1 MIRTLRNLLTDTKGN
16 TLAIFAAALV
26 PLVAMI
32 GSGLDLSFAYMAKAK
47 LQNACDAAVLAGRQ
61 SMDGN
66 FWKEANEAEARKFFN
81 FNFPNGTMGAQ
92 SVNFTVGK
100 DPEDNAQIL
109 GVAKATIPTA
119 LMHIFGFDNIPLEA
133 NCDAKRD
140 LGHNDVVLVLDV
152 TGSMANAPSSGGGT
166 KIARLQQGALGLYRA
181 LMNEENGSITRF
193 GIVPYS
199 HTVNVGAS
207 LADSDIRNENDY
219 VGQWQYAMW
228 TRGSGWAS
236 YYAARKPSSGWA
248 DDDHYIDNGSYHY
261 APRWRDRYGSD
272 RGYVGATDSTWG
284 SKSNFRSSGGCI
296 EERPSYGNA
305 ADPIAIK
312 TSITLNDVDMRA
324 SGDTQ
329 PALQFG
335 RYDPNIQN
343 RENQT
348 GCPSPAIRLRQ
359 FASES
364 SFKNDGVLRAT
375 ANVTGGTY
383 HDVGM
388 LWGLRFISQTGFFNN
403 TSKIDDV
410 AVDQHIVFMTDG
422 MLDTDKGDG
431 SHNLYTAHGLEFFQ
445 DRTKGTGTNRAAHIE
460 RFRSACNLAK
470 SMGVTVWVIA
480 LDVTDTDD
488 VRPCATTASH
498 FYTSDGSDLEEI
510 FENIGRGIGNLR
522 LTR

>member
-1 MIRTLRNLLTDTKGN
+1 MIRMLRNLWTDTKGN

-26 PLVAMI
+26 PLVAVI
-32 GSGLDLSFAYMAKAK
+32 GGGLDLSLAYMAKAK

-66 FWKEANEAEARKFFN
+66 FWKDENEAEAHKFFD
-81 FNFPNGTMGAQ
+81 FNFPSGTMGAQ
-92 SVNFTVGK
+92 AVNFSVDK
-100 DPEDNAQIL
+100 DPDDKAQIL

-119 LMHIFGFDNIPLEA
+119 LMHIFGYDNVPIQA

-152 TGSMANAPSSGGGT
+152 TGSMAKAPSSGGST
-166 KIARLQQGALGLYRA
+166 KIARLQEGALGLYRA
-181 LMNEENGSITRF
+181 LMNAENGSVTRF

-207 LADSDIRNENDY
+207 LEDSDIRDENAY

-236 YYAARKPSSGWA
+236 HYADHKPGTGWQ
-248 DDDHYIDNGSYHY
+248 DDDHYIDGGYYYY
-261 APRWRDRYGSD
+261 APRWKDRYGSD
-272 RGYVGATDSTWG
+272 TGYVSAADSTWG
-284 SKSNFRSSGGCI
+284 SKSSFRSSGGCI

-312 TSITLNDVDMRA
+312 TSITLNDVNKRA
-324 SGDTQ
+324 TGDSE
-329 PALQFG
+329 PELQFG
-335 RYDPNIQN
+335 RYDPGIQH
-343 RENQT
+343 REDQT
-348 GCPSPAIRLRQ
+348 GCPSPAIRLRK
-359 FASES
+359 FDTET
-364 SFKNDGVLRAT
+364 SFKNDGVLKAT

-403 TSKIDDV
+403 ASKIGEV
-410 AVDQHIVFMTDG
+410 PVDKHIVFMTDG

-431 SHNLYTAHGLEFFQ
+431 SHDLYTSHGLEYYQ
-445 DRTKGTGTNRAAHIE
+445 DRTKGTGTNRAAHID
-460 RFRSACNLAK
+460 RFKSACSLAK

-488 VRPCATTASH
+488 VKPCATTAAH
-498 FYTSDGSDLEEI
+498 FYTSDGSDLEQV

>member
-1 MIRTLRNLLTDTKGN
+1 MATPQPQGASLMIRTLRNLLTDTKGN

-92 SVNFTVGK
+92 SVDFTVGK

-199 HTVNVGAS
+199 HTVNAGAS

-248 DDDHYIDNGSYHY
+248 
-261 APRWRDRYGSD
+261 ARC
-272 RGYVGATDSTWG
+272 
-284 SKSNFRSSGGCI
+284 RSI
-296 EERPSYGNA
+296 
-305 ADPIAIK
+305 
-312 TSITLNDVDMRA
+312 
-324 SGDTQ
+324 
-329 PALQFG
+329 
-335 RYDPNIQN
+335 
-343 RENQT
+343 
-348 GCPSPAIRLRQ
+348 
-359 FASES
+359 
-364 SFKNDGVLRAT
+364 
-375 ANVTGGTY
+375 GGT
-383 HDVGM
+383 
-388 LWGLRFISQTGFFNN
+388 W
-403 TSKIDDV
+403 
-410 AVDQHIVFMTDG
+410 
-422 MLDTDKGDG
+422 
-431 SHNLYTAHGLEFFQ
+431 
-445 DRTKGTGTNRAAHIE
+445 
-460 RFRSACNLAK
+460 
-470 SMGVTVWVIA
+470 
-480 LDVTDTDD
+480 
-488 VRPCATTASH
+488 RP
-498 FYTSDGSDLEEI
+498 
-510 FENIGRGIGNLR
+510 
-522 LTR
+522 